1 MRRCRTR
8 RSAELS
14 LPPRRVALAAIVPGL
29 RIAAASLLLCLSVA
43 TSRAE
48 GVAELCDRAALQA
61 ASETGVPADV
71 LLAITRTETG
81 RTRDG
86 RMRPWP
92 WTVNVEGTGRWF
104 DTRAAALEHAARHRA
119 RGARSFD
126 VGCFQ
131 INYRWHGQAFGT
143 LDEMFDPLAGARYAA
158 RFLSELRAE
167 TGSWPAAAGAYHS
180 RTPELAA
187 RYRARFERHLAT
199 LQEGPPP
206 IPDARIPTRRP
217 ATPRDNR
224 FPLLRAGPS
233 AGLGS
238 LVPLVAGAPLLP
250 RSGG

>member
-1 MRRCRTR
+1 M
-8 RSAELS
+8 SS
-14 LPPRRVALAAIVPGL
+14 GL
-29 RIAAASLLLCLSVA
+29 RIAVASLLLCLSVA

-48 GVAELCDRAALQA
+48 GAAELCDRAALQA

-71 LLAITRTETG
+71 LLAIARTETG
-81 RTRDG
+81 RTRGG
-86 RMRPWP
+86 RLRPWP
-92 WTVNVEGTGRWF
+92 WTVNVEGAGRWF
-104 DTRAAALEHAARHRA
+104 DTRADALEHAALHRA

-131 INYRWHGQAFGT
+131 INHRWHGQAFRT

-180 RTPELAA
+180 RTPELAG
-187 RYRARFERHLAT
+187 RYRARFERHLAM
-199 LQEGPPP
+199 LQEVPLPVPARHNSVPGPV
-206 IPDARIPTRRP
+206 
-217 ATPRDNR
+217 TPRENS

-250 RSGG
+250 SSGG